1 MCELGYETTLKD
13 FNDLKDLYE
22 LKNFD
27 FVFIALHGHEGEGGQ
42 LQRKLDDL
50 KIAYSGSKS
59 KACKD
64 SWNKKLTKEILK
76 DNKINTP
83 IWLEVFFDMTLA
95 KNGLQTSS
103 YDRFRPFN
111 YLFLKPEEDGSSTD
125 IFKISNDEELIDLF
139 EEVEKINDQNPLTF
153 FEALSACY
161 FYKAAQ
167 YPDNINLIEAGLFH
181 RFDATNILKDNL
193 ASIVCSISKDHLD
206 WLPKDQQTIEK
217 IVFEKTSSLLNSNI
231 IVSKQNS
238 VKTTESIKKS
248 ISQNLSNKLFFNED
262 YSYSNGENGFFYYED
277 KFGGLKLPLPNILG
291 QFQLENI
298 SAAIATI
305 RQLNLEIKT
314 DDIKKGITKIES
326 IGRLQEIKSGKIK
339 DLIKNNQLL
348 LDGSH
353 NEDGARVLNEY
364 LQTLDCNKHFI
375 IGMMSNKN
383 HVEYI
388 SHFKDIS
395 SLTTVDIPNQQN
407 AISGKKLKEK
417 FKNVLNV
424 KYEENI
430 EKAIKS
436 LSLEENDML
445 IITGSLYL
453 AGEILKLN

>member
-1 MCELGYETTLKD
+1 MKLQKIVSHLQKLHPKEIDLSLNRIKILCEKLGNPQEKIKAISVVGTNGKQSTINAIFSILKESKVKC
-13 FNDLKDLYE
+13 NVYTSPHIQKINE
-22 LKNFD
+22 R
-27 FVFIALHGHEGEGGQ
+27 FVFNNNML
-42 LQRKLDDL
+42 
-50 KIAYSGSKS
+50 
-59 KACKD
+59 
-64 SWNKKLTKEILK
+64 N
-76 DNKINTP
+76 
-83 IWLEVFFDMTLA
+83 
-95 KNGLQTSS
+95 
-103 YDRFRPFN
+103 
-111 YLFLKPEEDGSSTD
+111 DG
-125 IFKISNDEELIDLF
+125 ELIDLF
-139 EEVEKINDQNPLTF
+139 EEVEKKNDQNPLTF
-153 FEALSACY
+153 FEALTACY

-167 YPDNINLIEAGLFH
+167 YPSNINLIEAGLFH

-238 VKTTESIKKS
+238 IKTTESIKKS
-248 ISQNLSNKLFFNED
+248 IYQNLSNKLFFNED

-298 SAAIATI
+298 STAIATI
-305 RQLNLEIKT
+305 RQLNLEIKD

-326 IGRLQEIKSGKIK
+326 IGRLQEIKHGKIK
-339 DLIKNNQLL
+339 NLIKNNQLL

-375 IGMMSNKN
+375 IGMMSNKD
-383 HVEYI
+383 HEKYI
-388 SHFKDIS
+388 SYFKDVS

-417 FKNVLNV
+417 FGNISNV
-424 KYEENI
+424 KYEKNI
-430 EKAIKS
+430 EKAIKT

-453 AGEILKLN
+453 AGEILNLN

>member
-1 MCELGYETTLKD
+1 MKLQKIVNHLQKLHPKEIDLSLDRIKILCEKLGNPQDKIKAISVVGTNGKQSTINAIFSILKEAKIKC
-13 FNDLKDLYE
+13 NVYTSPHIQKINE
-22 LKNFD
+22 R
-27 FVFIALHGHEGEGGQ
+27 FVFNNNMLN
-42 LQRKLDDL
+42 DD
-50 KIAYSGSKS
+50 
-59 KACKD
+59 
-64 SWNKKLTKEILK
+64 
-76 DNKINTP
+76 
-83 IWLEVFFDMTLA
+83 
-95 KNGLQTSS
+95 
-103 YDRFRPFN
+103 
-111 YLFLKPEEDGSSTD
+111 
-125 IFKISNDEELIDLF
+125 ELIDLF

-181 RFDATNILKDNL
+181 RFDATNILKNNL

-238 VKTTESIKKS
+238 VETTESIKKS

-298 SAAIATI
+298 STAIATI
-305 RQLNLEIKT
+305 RQLNLEVKD
-314 DDIKKGITKIES
+314 DDIKNAITKIES

-339 DLIKNNQLL
+339 DLIKNNRLL

-383 HVEYI
+383 HEEYI

-417 FKNVLNV
+417 FQNVFNA
-424 KYEENI
+424 KYEDNV

-436 LSLEENDML
+436 LTLKENDML

-453 AGEILKLN
+453 AGEILNLN

>member
-1 MCELGYETTLKD
+1 MKLQKIVNHLQKLHPKEIDLSLDRIKILCEKLGNPQEKIKAISVVGTNGKQSTINAIFSILKESK
-13 FNDLKDLYE
+13 LKCNVYTSPHIQKINE
-22 LKNFD
+22 R
-27 FVFIALHGHEGEGGQ
+27 FVFNNNMLN
-42 LQRKLDDL
+42 DD
-50 KIAYSGSKS
+50 
-59 KACKD
+59 
-64 SWNKKLTKEILK
+64 
-76 DNKINTP
+76 
-83 IWLEVFFDMTLA
+83 
-95 KNGLQTSS
+95 
-103 YDRFRPFN
+103 
-111 YLFLKPEEDGSSTD
+111 
-125 IFKISNDEELIDLF
+125 ELIDLF

-153 FEALSACY
+153 FEALTACY

-181 RFDATNILKDNL
+181 RFDATNILKNNL

-206 WLPKDQQTIEK
+206 WLPKNQQTIEK

-262 YSYSNGENGFFYYED
+262 YSYSSGENGFFYYED

-298 SAAIATI
+298 STAIATI
-305 RQLNLEIKT
+305 RQLNLEVKD
-314 DDIKKGITKIES
+314 DDIKNAITKIES

-339 DLIKNNQLL
+339 DLIKNNRLL

-383 HVEYI
+383 HEEYI
-388 SHFKDIS
+388 THFKDVS
-395 SLTTVDIPNQQN
+395 SLTTVDVPNQPN

-417 FKNVLNV
+417 FGNVSNV

-436 LSLEENDML
+436 LTLKENDML

-453 AGEILKLN
+453 AGEILNLN

>member
-1 MCELGYETTLKD
+1 MKLQKIVNHLQKLHPKEIDLSLDRIKILCEKLGNPQDKIKAISVVGTNGKQSTINAIFSILKEAKIKC
-13 FNDLKDLYE
+13 NVYTSPHIQKINE
-22 LKNFD
+22 R
-27 FVFIALHGHEGEGGQ
+27 FVFNNNMLN
-42 LQRKLDDL
+42 DD
-50 KIAYSGSKS
+50 
-59 KACKD
+59 
-64 SWNKKLTKEILK
+64 
-76 DNKINTP
+76 
-83 IWLEVFFDMTLA
+83 
-95 KNGLQTSS
+95 
-103 YDRFRPFN
+103 
-111 YLFLKPEEDGSSTD
+111 
-125 IFKISNDEELIDLF
+125 ELIDLF

-181 RFDATNILKDNL
+181 RFDATNILKNNL

-206 WLPKDQQTIEK
+206 WLPKDQQTIER

-238 VKTTESIKKS
+238 VNTTKSIKKS

-298 SAAIATI
+298 STAIATI
-305 RQLNLEIKT
+305 RQLNLEVKD
-314 DDIKKGITKIES
+314 DDIKNAITKIKS

-339 DLIKNNQLL
+339 DLIKNNRLL

-383 HVEYI
+383 HEEYI

-395 SLTTVDIPNQQN
+395 SLTTIDIPNQQN

-417 FKNVLNV
+417 FQNVFNARYEDNV
-424 KYEENI
+424 

-436 LSLEENDML
+436 LTLKENDIL

-453 AGEILKLN
+453 AGEILNLN

>member
-1 MCELGYETTLKD
+1 MKLQKIVNHLQK
-13 FNDLKDLYE
+13 
-22 LKNFD
+22 
-27 FVFIALHGHEGEGGQ
+27 LHP
-42 LQRKLDDL
+42 
-50 KIAYSGSKS
+50 
-59 KACKD
+59 
-64 SWNKKLTKEILK
+64 KEIDLSLDRIKILCEKLGNPQDKIKAISVVGTNGKQSTINAIFSILK
-76 DNKINTP
+76 ESKIKCNVYTSPHIQKIN
-83 IWLEVFFDMTLA
+83 E
-95 KNGLQTSS
+95 
-103 YDRFRPFN
+103 RFIFN
-111 YLFLKPEEDGSSTD
+111 NNML
-125 IFKISNDEELIDLF
+125 NDDELIDLF

-181 RFDATNILKDNL
+181 RFDATNILKSNL

-231 IVSKQNS
+231 IVSKQNA
-238 VKTTESIKKS
+238 VETTESIKKS

-298 SAAIATI
+298 STAIATI
-305 RQLNLEIKT
+305 RQLNLEVKD
-314 DDIKKGITKIES
+314 DDIKNAITKIES

-339 DLIKNNQLL
+339 DLIKNNRLL

-375 IGMMSNKN
+375 IGMMSNKD
-383 HVEYI
+383 HEKYI
-388 SHFKDIS
+388 SYFKDIT
-395 SLTTVDIPNQQN
+395 SLTTVDIPNQPN

-417 FKNVLNV
+417 FKNVVNV

-430 EKAIKS
+430 ERAIKT
-436 LSLEENDML
+436 LSLKENDML

-453 AGEILKLN
+453 AGEILNLN

>member
-1 MCELGYETTLKD
+1 MKLQKIVSHLQKLHPKEIDLSLDRIKILCEKLGNPQDKIKAISVVGTNGKQSTINAIFSILKEAKVKC
-13 FNDLKDLYE
+13 NVYTSPHIQKINE
-22 LKNFD
+22 R
-27 FVFIALHGHEGEGGQ
+27 FVFNNEMLN
-42 LQRKLDDL
+42 DD
-50 KIAYSGSKS
+50 
-59 KACKD
+59 
-64 SWNKKLTKEILK
+64 
-76 DNKINTP
+76 
-83 IWLEVFFDMTLA
+83 
-95 KNGLQTSS
+95 
-103 YDRFRPFN
+103 
-111 YLFLKPEEDGSSTD
+111 
-125 IFKISNDEELIDLF
+125 ELIDLF
-139 EEVEKINDQNPLTF
+139 DEVEKINDQNPLTF

-181 RFDATNILKDNL
+181 RFDATNILKNNL

-298 SAAIATI
+298 STAIATI
-305 RQLNLEIKT
+305 RQLNLEVKD
-314 DDIKKGITKIES
+314 DDIKNAITKIES

-339 DLIKNNQLL
+339 DLIKNNRLL

-383 HVEYI
+383 HEEYI

-417 FKNVLNV
+417 FQNVFNA
-424 KYEENI
+424 KYEDNV

-436 LSLEENDML
+436 LTLKENDML

-453 AGEILKLN
+453 AGEILNLN